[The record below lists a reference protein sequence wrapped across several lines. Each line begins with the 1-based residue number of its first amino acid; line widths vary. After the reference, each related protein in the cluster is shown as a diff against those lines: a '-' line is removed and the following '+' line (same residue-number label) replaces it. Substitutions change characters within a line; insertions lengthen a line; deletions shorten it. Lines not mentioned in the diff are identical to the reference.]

1 MDAASLSFEL
11 FATCVKVYKLLL
23 QASDMPRT
31 FRYLHVR
38 LRMERDKLVDWGV
51 LVDLSEDERT
61 LRSGL
66 HLNRHTV
73 NDALHEIKSA
83 LLELT
88 KVVTKHHIEL
98 EPTNDKGEEKVGQ
111 ENVDVTSSST
121 GARLQKKAEAFIEN
135 TRRFPRRLRWALSD
149 SKTFETALSKLTA
162 LNESMSYLFERHQRE
177 RHLQLQELSFM
188 GILQANNKLEDLIA
202 LMGSLGESEHERN
215 SRQLTRFKALHLA
228 VETSQTGKLGISSPG
243 DALLV
248 SSKLSLKEE
257 GHEGEHGELP
267 ARSAGK
273 YEQTPVWIEWKYY
286 EPIDESDSPPDY
298 VSDRLSK
305 LARLLRDEN
314 KPKECRVPPCL
325 GYIHDEDS
333 YRYGF
338 VFSNLANPTANG
350 LPSSLYDLLLLT
362 SKPSLTLRLAAARQL
377 ATSVWYLHAANWLH
391 KGLRSENIS
400 FMTTS
405 DPIHPSAADIFLTGF
420 EYARPADPS
429 ELTEAPSDNRLH
441 DLYRHPSTQFDI
453 PRDGRRGFQ
462 KVYDIYSLGVVLY
475 EIGMWRPVHA
485 ILGVRLEEGI
495 RSAAVKSARDTLVA
509 AENLRAIEAEA
520 GAIFATVVH
529 SCLKGDFVSNG
540 EDTQGNVD
548 AELQIGFGDAVV
560 RELNSITI

>member
-1 MDAASLSFEL
+1 MFALNSRLFCSLIIVL
-11 FATCVKVYKLLL
+11 VYKLLL
-23 QASDMPRT
+23 QASDMPKT

-73 NDALHEIKSA
+73 NDALQEIKSV
-83 LLELT
+83 LLDLA
-88 KVVTKHHIEL
+88 KVVSKHHIEL
-98 EPTNDKGEEKVGQ
+98 EPTSEKDEEKMDH
-111 ENVDVTSSST
+111 ENVDVTSSAV
-121 GARLQKKAEAFIEN
+121 GARLQRKAEAFIESS
-135 TRRFPRRLRWALSD
+135 RRFPRRLRWASSD

-188 GILQANNKLEDLIA
+188 GILQANNKLDDLIA

-228 VETSQTGKLGISSPG
+228 VETGQTGKLGISSTG
-243 DALLV
+243 DALLAV
-248 SSKLSLKEE
+248 SKLSLEEE

-267 ARSAGK
+267 GQSAGK
-273 YEQTPVWIEWKYY
+273 YDRTPVWIEWKYY
-286 EPIDESDSPPDY
+286 EPIGENGSPPGY
-298 VSDRLSK
+298 VTDRITK

-314 KPKECRVPPCL
+314 KPDECRIPPCL
-325 GYIHDEDS
+325 GYIHDEDN

-338 VFSNLANPTANG
+338 VFSSLDNPTANG
-350 LPSSLYDLLLLT
+350 FPPSLYDLLLST
-362 SKPSLTLRLAAARQL
+362 PKPSLTLRLAAARQL

-400 FMTTS
+400 FMTNP
-405 DPIHPSAADIFLTGF
+405 DPIQPSAARIFLTGF

-475 EIGMWRPVHA
+475 EIGMWRPVAA
-485 ILGVRLEEGI
+485 ILGVRPEEGI

-509 AENLRAIEAEA
+509 AGNLRALEAEA

-529 SCLKGDFVSNG
+529 SCLDGDFVSNG
-540 EDTQGNVD
+540 EDTQANVD
-548 AELQIGFGDAVV
+548 AQLQIGFGDAVV
-560 RELNSITI
+560 RRLNSITI